1 MAPGRVRYERGWAW
15 RIVHLALGATL
26 DAAVALATGE
36 PTVVKLADRD
46 EDGLVR
52 SIRAVRRIMAAE
64 GTPVGRYYV
73 SSCLKRYFKR
83 GDPWVTND
91 RWRRCGKRATRR
103 QRVWMKNRLRRDP
116 TMYFDELSK
125 EMHAKFGRSISDCMI
140 SSALKHDG
148 GCAEDRPLS
157 LKALT
162 VLAAQRNE
170 ALRTECFYGLAG
182 IDTNCLII
190 IDESHIADRDGQRRR
205 GWAPRGEPAYVYEM
219 FGQDGTLRSLL
230 AAVNKNGFVLP
241 ACQLVEGGVGDDE
254 FWSWAC
260 LYLFPVL
267 NPYDEH
273 ELPNRRVCVLP
284 PVPPLFI

>member
-1 MAPGRVRYERGWAW
+1 MALPERLPRAPPAPPHRRASARAALHHHGSWACALRAGL

-36 PTVVKLADRD
+36 PTVVKLTDRD

-64 GTPVGRYYV
+64 GTPVGRRYSLYV

-140 SSALKHDG
+140 SSALRKLYRE
-148 GCAEDRPLS
+148 AE
-157 LKALT
+157 
-162 VLAAQRNE
+162 
-170 ALRTECFYGLAG
+170 
-182 IDTNCLII
+182 
-190 IDESHIADRDGQRRR
+190 
-205 GWAPRGEPAYVYEM
+205 PRG
-219 FGQDGTLRSLL
+219 
-230 AAVNKNGFVLP
+230 
-241 ACQLVEGGVGDDE
+241 
-254 FWSWAC
+254 
-260 LYLFPVL
+260 
-267 NPYDEH
+267 
-273 ELPNRRVCVLP
+273 
-284 PVPPLFI
+284 